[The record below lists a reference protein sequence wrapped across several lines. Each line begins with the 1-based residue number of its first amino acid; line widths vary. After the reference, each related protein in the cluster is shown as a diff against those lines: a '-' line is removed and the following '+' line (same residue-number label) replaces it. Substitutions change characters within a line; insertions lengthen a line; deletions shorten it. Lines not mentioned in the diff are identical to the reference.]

1 MTPFR
6 ALVAV
11 AALVMAFPAAAQDRR
26 PSHCIAIAD
35 AAPGIE
41 YLHKASF
48 REPPADE
55 FTVRIS
61 YVDHAMFLI
70 QSAGGLSAVTDYSG
84 FIGPVDFVPDVVT
97 MNNAHSTH
105 WTSVPDPR
113 IPHVLPGWADFGAAA
128 DHALDLDE
136 MYVRNV
142 PTDVR
147 SGFGDGVRENG
158 NSIFV
163 FEVAGLC
170 IGHLGHLHHEPDD
183 AQYAALGRLDVVMA
197 AVDGGLTL
205 DLPTMIR
212 VLDRLRSSVVIP
224 MHWFGPSSLERF
236 LSGMAAE
243 GFVVER
249 DLGTSIEVSLRT
261 LPSQPT
267 VMVLQPRYL
276 ADD

>member
-1 MTPFR
+1 MKPVR
-6 ALVAV
+6 ALVSLTLLLC
-11 AALVMAFPAAAQDRR
+11 AAPVAAQDGT

-48 REPPADE
+48 REPLVDE
-55 FTVRIS
+55 FSVRIT

-70 QSAGGLSAVTDYSG
+70 QTPGGLSAATDFTG
-84 FIGPVDFVPDVVT
+84 FLGPVDFVPDVVT

-113 IPHVLPGWADFGAAA
+113 IPHVLRGWSDTGGPA
-128 DHALDLDE
+128 DHNLNLGE
-136 MYVRNV
+136 MLVRNV

-147 SGFGDGVRENG
+147 SGFGDGVRANG

-163 FEVAGLC
+163 FEAGGLC

-224 MHWFGPSSLERF
+224 MHWFGQASLDRF
-236 LSGMAAE
+236 LVGMADE

-249 DLGTSIEVSLRT
+249 DAGNAIEVSLRT

-267 VMVLQPRYL
+267 VMVLQPRFL
-276 ADD
+276 SDD